1 MATLVV
7 HSRED
12 IAHALTTGT
21 PLATT
26 PDSACYNGAE
36 LMKIWQEAAGDR
48 RLLIGAGRDAALAH
62 ALIAAGIRDVYI
74 DTSTAMRAKLAA
86 LASAH
91 NARLHED
98 YPRDAVDM
106 RGPEWEKQK
115 TT

>member
-12 IAHALTTGT
+12 IASALTTGN
-21 PLATT
+21 PLATA
-26 PDSACYNGAE
+26 PDGACYHGAA
-36 LMKIWQEAAGDR
+36 LMNIWQQAAGDTP
-48 RLLIGAGRDAALAH
+48 LLVGAGSDAALAH
-62 ALIAAGIRDVYI
+62 ALIAAGIRDIYI
-74 DTSTAMRAKLAA
+74 HTSDAMRAKLAA

-91 NARLHED
+91 KARLHED

-106 RGPEWEKQK
+106 RVRGWEKQE

>member
-1 MATLVV
+1 MLVV

-12 IAHALTTGT
+12 IARALATGK

-26 PDSACYNGAE
+26 PDSACYHGAE
-36 LMKIWQEAAGDR
+36 LMKIWQEAAGDVP
-48 RLLIGAGRDAALAH
+48 LLVGAGHDAALAH
-62 ALIAAGIRDVYI
+62 ALIGAGICDIYI
-74 DTSTAMRAKLAA
+74 DTSPTMRAKLAA

-91 NARLHED
+91 GARLHED

-106 RGPEWEKQK
+106 REAEWEKQK